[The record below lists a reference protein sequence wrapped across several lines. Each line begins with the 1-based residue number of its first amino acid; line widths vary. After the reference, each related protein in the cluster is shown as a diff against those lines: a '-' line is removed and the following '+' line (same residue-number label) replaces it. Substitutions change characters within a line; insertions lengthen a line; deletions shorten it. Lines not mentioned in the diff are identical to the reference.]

1 VSITEAQMIGQL
13 YYADGR
19 PTDLASFLQAE
30 QYDFDDENNEE
41 HLMAVHPAYSIPRH
55 RDSSPDS
62 PKTCSPRGR

>member
-30 QYDFDDENNEE
+30 QYD
-41 HLMAVHPAYSIPRH
+41 LRMKKMKSI
-55 RDSSPDS
+55 
-62 PKTCSPRGR
+62 